1 MKINVH
7 GGHNSYTPGA
17 SSILN
22 ELKEDRIVKDEVIRL
37 LKAEGHTVY
46 DCTDDAGKNEDQN
59 LINIVNKCNSR
70 TVDLDASIHLN
81 SGRKDL
87 KGDNSTGGVEVYVY
101 DTSANSAIEEAE
113 RVAAKIS
120 KELGVHNR
128 GVKVCGNNLYVV
140 AKTKAS
146 AMLVECCFVDDK
158 DDADRWNAKKC
169 AEAIVE
175 GILNKEIN
183 SQPVE
188 KPSEKPSTPKPQP
201 KPQKI
206 DVDHQ
211 AYANGRWW
219 ANIRNYNNQNTNGY
233 SGVIGYPILALQA
246 NTVGKAGEV
255 GYLEFRFHKLGD
267 PASKWRFAWQ
277 RDRQKDKYGEYF
289 AGDLKTQVDGLQMR
303 LVNAPKG
310 KKVRYRVHCIGKGWL
325 GWITNYGSGNN
336 GYAGWYGYAI
346 DAVQVEVI

>member
-7 GGHNSYTPGA
+7 AGHNSYTPGA

-59 LINIVNKCNSR
+59 LINLVNKCNSR
-70 TVDLDASIHLN
+70 TVDLDVSIHLN

-87 KGDNSTGGVEVYVY
+87 KGDDATGGVEVYVY
-101 DTSANSAIEEAE
+101 DTSENSPVKDAE

-128 GVKVCGNNLYVV
+128 GVKVRNYYVL
-140 AKTKAS
+140 AQTKAP

-158 DDADRWNAKKC
+158 DDADRWDAKKC

-183 SQPVE
+183 SNPSD
-188 KPSEKPSTPKPQP
+188 KPAEKPSTPKPQP

-206 DVDHQ
+206 NVDYQ
-211 AYANGRWW
+211 AYAKQWL
-219 ANIRNYNNQNTNGY
+219 ANVRNYQNKDSNGY
-233 SGVIGYPILALQA
+233 AGILGVPITALQA
-246 NTVGKAGEV
+246 NTVGKASEV
-255 GYLEFRFHKLGD
+255 GYLEYRLHRKGGNWFN
-267 PASKWRFAWQ
+267 WQ
-277 RDRQKDKYGEYF
+277 RDREKDKYGEYF
-289 AGDLKTQVDGLQMR
+289 AGDLKKQVDGLQMR

-325 GWITNYGSGNN
+325 DWITNYGSGNN

-346 DAVQVEVI
+346 DAVQIEVV

>member
-7 GGHNSYTPGA
+7 GGHNAHTPGA

-59 LINIVNKCNSR
+59 LINIVKNCNSH
-70 TVDLDASIHLN
+70 TVDLDVSIHLN
-81 SGRKDL
+81 SGRNDL
-87 KGDNSTGGVEVYVY
+87 SGDNSTGGVEVFIY
-101 DTSANSAIEEAE
+101 DKSSNSPVEEAE
-113 RVAAKIS
+113 RVCAAIS
-120 KELGVHNR
+120 KKLGLRNR

-140 AKTKAS
+140 AKTKAP

-201 KPQKI
+201 KPKKI

-211 AYANGRWW
+211 AYANGKWW
-219 ANIRNYNNQNTNGY
+219 GNIRNYNNKNTNGY
-233 SGVIGYPILALQA
+233 SGVIGVPLLGLQA
-246 NTVGKAGEV
+246 NTVGKASEV
-255 GYLEFRFHKLGD
+255 GYLEYRLHRKGGSWFN
-267 PASKWRFAWQ
+267 WQ
-277 RDRQKDKYGEYF
+277 RDRDKDKYGEYF

-346 DAVQVEVI
+346 DAVQIEVI

>member
-7 GGHNSYTPGA
+7 AGHNSFTPGA
-17 SSILN
+17 SSLLN
-22 ELKEDRIVKDEVIRL
+22 ELKEDRVVKDEVIRL

-46 DCTDDAGKNEDQN
+46 DCTDDAGKDEDQN
-59 LINIVNKCNSR
+59 LINIVNKCNSH
-70 TVDLDASIHLN
+70 TVDLDVSIHLN

-87 KGDNSTGGVEVYVY
+87 KGDDSTGGVEVYIY
-101 DTSANSAIEEAE
+101 DKSSNSPIDEAE
-113 RVAAKIS
+113 RIAAKIS

-128 GVKVCGNNLYVV
+128 GVKVCGNNLNVV
-140 AKTKAS
+140 AQTKAP
-146 AMLVECCFVDDK
+146 ALLVECCFVDDK
-158 DDADRWNAKKC
+158 DDANRWNAKKS

-183 SQPVE
+183 SN
-188 KPSEKPSTPKPQP
+188 PSEKPSTPKPQP

-289 AGDLKTQVDGLQMR
+289 AGDMKSKVDGLQMR
-303 LVNAPKG
+303 LVGAPKG
-310 KKVRYRVHCIGKGWL
+310 KKIRYRVHVIGKGWL
-325 GWITNYGSGNN
+325 DWITNYGSGNN
-336 GYAGWYGYAI
+336 GYAGWYGYTI
-346 DAVQVEVI
+346 DAVQIEVI